1 MKSLIVCFVL
11 CGSFCFAGYFA
22 QAQTTPAPRSEAAA
36 GANPVTSTVK
46 QIVQRQERNIVG
58 AAEAMPADKYD
69 YKPTPQ
75 QITYGALMAHIA
87 QSNFFLCS
95 KIGDVS
101 ASENSK
107 IEGTSGKEKIVSALK
122 DSFQFCHMALE
133 KADDS
138 KLGDEV
144 TMFGGRKA
152 PRAAALIALT
162 NDFADH
168 YAAAAGYLRLNG
180 ILPPSAQRQQ
190 PATEGQRPKQ

>member
-1 MKSLIVCFVL
+1 L
-11 CGSFCFAGYFA
+11 CVA
-22 QAQTTPAPRSEAAA
+22 QAPTSAATRSQAAA

-46 QIVQRQERNIVG
+46 QIVERQERNIMG

-87 QSNFFLCS
+87 ESNFFLCS
-95 KIGDVS
+95 KIGDVN

-107 IEGTSGKEKIVSALK
+107 VEGTSGKEKIVTALK

-133 KADDS
+133 KVDDA
-138 KLGDEV
+138 KLSDEV
-144 TMFGGRKA
+144 TMFRGRKA
-152 PRAAALIALT
+152 PRAAALIELT

-190 PATEGQRPKQ
+190 SAAAGERPKQ

>member
-1 MKSLIVCFVL
+1 MKPANL
-11 CGSFCFAGYFA
+11 CLVYLAFCGCLCVA
-22 QAQTTPAPRSEAAA
+22 QAPTSAATRSQAAA

-46 QIVQRQERNIVG
+46 QIVERQERNIMG

-87 QSNFFLCS
+87 ESNFFLCS
-95 KIGDVS
+95 KIGDVN

-107 IEGTSGKEKIVSALK
+107 VEGTSGKEKIVTALK

-133 KADDS
+133 KVDDA
-138 KLGDEV
+138 KLSDEV
-144 TMFGGRKA
+144 TMFRGRKA
-152 PRAAALIALT
+152 PRAAALIGLT

-190 PATEGQRPKQ
+190 SAAAGERPKQ

>member
-1 MKSLIVCFVL
+1 MKPLTFSIVL
-11 CGSFCFAGYFA
+11 CGCLCVA
-22 QAQTTPAPRSEAAA
+22 QAQTTPASRTEAAA

-46 QIVQRQERNIVG
+46 QIVQRQERNLVG

-87 QSNFFLCS
+87 HSNFSLCS
-95 KIGDVS
+95 KIGDVT
-101 ASENSK
+101 ASENNK
-107 IEGTSGKEKIVSALK
+107 IEGTSGKEKIVAALK

-180 ILPPSAQRQQ
+180 ILPPSAQQQ
-190 PATEGQRPKQ
+190 LAAEGQRPKQ